1 MVINKRL
8 DPVRL
13 PDFCPT
19 CLPSD
24 SEALTPQNYYF

>member
-1 MVINKRL
+1 MVINKRP

-19 CLPSD
+19 CLPNT
-24 SEALTPQNYYF
+24 SEAMLPEKQPF